1 MAVLRFP
8 RSFVHQVAPI
18 AVFLHN
24 LCTIMTLTV
33 NHQSVEIADSAS
45 LGALLTQ
52 LAIANRKGIAVAVN
66 NAIVPRA
73 AWDQFVLSGNEKI
86 TILQATQG
94 G

>member
-1 MAVLRFP
+1 
-8 RSFVHQVAPI
+8 
-18 AVFLHN
+18 
-24 LCTIMTLTV
+24 MTLTV
-33 NHQSVEIADSAS
+33 NHQPVEIADSAS

-52 LAIANRKGIAVAVN
+52 LAIANQKGIAVAVD

-73 AWDQFVLSGNEKI
+73 AWAQFALAGNEKI